1 MTNYT
6 SAPKV
11 LNLVEP
17 EPSLILRK
25 PRSPTGLGEADTS
38 SPMGLTHVGGE
49 RCESTKAPE
58 YQAILSWIRDHAV
71 DSERFKRPVP

>member
-6 SAPKV
+6 SALKV
-11 LNLVEP
+11 LNLVDP

-25 PRSPTGLGEADTS
+25 PRSPAGSGEADTS
-38 SPMGLTHVGGE
+38 SPTGLTHVGGE

-58 YQAILSWIRDHAV
+58 YQAILSWIRELGV
-71 DSERFKRPVP
+71 DSERLKKPVP